1 MGLTGEQCPDGGA
14 SLDSLSVAAS
24 GDRRENKWEG
34 KAMDVLS
41 TTGYQRR
48 PPHLIAEYK
57 GFFASE
63 GLEVRFHE
71 TTYAPDHNRGMAEG
85 RWDFTLSSADTM
97 IARTTTDGVDYLL
110 FMQAEEGLSAYLIGQ
125 PEIASIEQLR
135 GELLAG
141 DPGDSNLDL
150 IRKKIL
156 RRHGMDDDQ
165 YEIEIIGSS
174 PKRLEA
180 FLNGRVAGAML
191 TPPASDKALGAGGV
205 LLANAEDYVPGWPL
219 TCGWTLR
226 RWLLEHHDLTV
237 RFIRAWAAA
246 TDWLLAPQNRAETL
260 DLIIAKEGL
269 NRNSAEQAYRKVV
282 PRARINPAALNTVI
296 ELRKEMGVYKPPY
309 DSPERFYDSSYW
321 QEAMKLP
328 V

>member
-1 MGLTGEQCPDGGA
+1 
-14 SLDSLSVAAS
+14 
-24 GDRRENKWEG
+24 
-34 KAMDVLS
+34 MDLLNV
-41 TTGYQRR
+41 TGYQRR
-48 PPHLIAEYK
+48 PPHLVAEYK
-57 GFFASE
+57 GFFANE
-63 GLEVRFHE
+63 KLEVRFHE

-135 GELLAG
+135 GKLLAG

-156 RRHGMDDDQ
+156 RRHGMDDNQ
-165 YEIEIIGSS
+165 YEIDIIGSS

-180 FLNGRVAGAML
+180 FLKGTVVAAML
-191 TPPASDKALGAGGV
+191 TPPASDKALAAGGV
-205 LLANAEDYVPGWPL
+205 LLANAEEYVPGWPL

-226 RWLLEHHDLTV
+226 SWLLAHRELAV

-246 TDWLLAPQNRAETL
+246 TDWLLTPQNREETL
-260 DLIIAKEGL
+260 GLIMAKEEL
-269 NRNSAEQAYRKVV
+269 NRPAAEEAYRKVV
-282 PRARINPAALNTVI
+282 PRARINPAALEIVI

-321 QEAMKLP
+321 REAMKLES
-328 V
+328 